1 MRMLLLHVFIGLF
14 CSSLGLCDMSLAS
27 GGRLQSMPKIRH
39 IPTREELISYKESL
53 LCSIEIIK
61 NLKTDAVFIQKMQL
75 ILDKHG
81 ESSSSE
87 SKTDLP
93 SLIEET
99 IHQKF
104 HEQLQE
110 NLWKRASYVVVMG
123 VSGAV
128 FHAWSLEKNKT
139 ALEFLEGA
147 QSGAEEQVIRVEAD
161 IAKRR

>member
-1 MRMLLLHVFIGLF
+1 MRMLLLHVFIGSFFL
-14 CSSLGLCDMSLAS
+14 SLGLCDTSLAS
-27 GGRLQSMPKIRH
+27 GGRLQSMSNFRH

-53 LCSIEIIK
+53 LCSIEIIR
-61 NLKTDAVFIQKMQL
+61 NLKTDDLFIQKMQL

-87 SKTDLP
+87 SKIDLP
-93 SLIEET
+93 LLIEEA
-99 IHQKF
+99 IRQKF
-104 HEQLQE
+104 SEQLQQK
-110 NLWKRASYVVVMG
+110 LWRKALDVVVMG

-147 QSGAEEQVIRVEAD
+147 QSGAEEKVIQVEED
-161 IAKRR
+161 IAKRK